1 MTFIAIYQSK
11 KFISY
16 CKALAGENYND
27 LRNDVATYIY
37 SMPCEKLNQLE
48 QQPKFQQYC
57 NVIAYRINYNLI
69 GKKKSIDVV
78 YTEID
83 EKPEEID
90 QADRLEEIERLLE
103 RDKTDPKKFIYAI
116 AFERISEIGLKKY
129 SEATGINYNTLTKL
143 YYHYRNHLRKCLKSE
158 S

>member
-1 MTFIAIYQSK
+1 
-11 KFISY
+11 
-16 CKALAGENYND
+16 
-27 LRNDVATYIY
+27 
-37 SMPCEKLNQLE
+37 MPCEKLNQLE

-69 GKKKSIDVV
+69 GKKKSIDVKSFSEMRLPKERFGIFSD
-78 YTEID
+78 YYRN
-83 EKPEEID
+83 PEEID
-90 QADRLEEIERLLE
+90 QQDRLEEIERLLE

-143 YYHYRNHLRKCLKSE
+143 YYHYRNHIRKCLKSE
-158 S
+158 